1 MLDLI
6 RANAQ
11 SWGVKIAFGLIII
24 VFVFWGVGNFRS
36 SGNTTLV
43 KVNGT
48 PITAQ
53 DVAVR
58 LSSQVEAIRQGN
70 QGLTQEDIQ
79 RFLPQL
85 KQEVFRQLLMETL
98 LEQEADRVGVV
109 ATPQELKQVIATFPS
124 FHNDK
129 GVFDQA
135 VYERALQN
143 QKQTPGAF
151 EAGIRRELLLT
162 KFQRMT
168 AEPAFV
174 PVQEARNLFLYQ
186 SEQRV
191 LDAILFK
198 TSEFMDQSIPGD
210 ADISA
215 YYNAN
220 TGAFQIPPQADVSYV
235 AVNSEILAAQESV
248 TLEEIEAYYE
258 KNRESYARPERVRA
272 RHILVL
278 VDREAPQEKDAE
290 AKAKIDEAAEQIREG
305 KDFAEVAIAISQD
318 GSAGDGGDLGWF
330 TRGRM
335 VPEFEQAVFDLQP
348 GQVSEPVRTDFGWHL
363 VKLEEHADADVTP
376 LTEVED
382 DIRHTLALDK
392 ARPKVQELLDNLL
405 VAVIN
410 GQSLTDAAAKDSLT
424 VEDTGLKDAQEL
436 AQDLQLKPSDI
447 QMILDSPQ
455 GQTLETAFSTGD
467 GYLLVHVNKTNPATT
482 KPFDDVKQ
490 EISDQL
496 QINTARD
503 KARDAAETV
512 RASMTETLSDE
523 LKERLVTVSPMGRD
537 GFVSGFVSGN
547 TALVDAIFKDTSFKW
562 LPAAYLVD
570 DGAALVRV
578 DSIAP
583 PLEDAW
589 KMVEQNILGVLNKS
603 KQEEQFYSFLDA
615 LQKAGKIESVNFELI
630 EKI

>member
-11 SWGVKIAFGLIII
+11 SWGVKIAFALIII

-36 SGNTTLV
+36 TGNTTLA

-48 PITAQ
+48 PVTAQ

-58 LSSQVEAIRQGN
+58 LSSQVDAIRQGN
-70 QGLTQEDIQ
+70 PGLTQEDIQ

-98 LEQEADRVGVV
+98 LEQEAERIGVV
-109 ATPQELKQVIATFPS
+109 ATPQEIKQVAAVIPA

-129 GVFDQA
+129 GVFDQT

-186 SEQRV
+186 SEQRI
-191 LDAILFK
+191 LDAIVFNY
-198 TSEFMDQSIPGD
+198 SEYMDQSIPTD
-210 ADISA
+210 EDVSA

-220 TGAFQIPPQADVSYV
+220 KGAFQIPPQADVSYV
-235 AVNSEILAAQESV
+235 AVSSEVLAAKELVSP
-248 TLEEIEAYYE
+248 EEIAAYYE
-258 KNRESYARPERVRA
+258 KNKESYARPERVRA
-272 RHILVL
+272 RHILIL
-278 VDREAPQEKDAE
+278 VDREAPKETDAE
-290 AKAKIDEAAEQIREG
+290 ARAKIDEAAEQIRKG
-305 KDFAEVAIAISQD
+305 KDFSEVAMAVSQD
-318 GSAGDGGDLGWF
+318 GSASDGGDLGWF

-335 VPEFEQAVFDLQP
+335 VPEFEQAAFALQP
-348 GQVSEPVRTDFGWHL
+348 GQVSDPVRTDFGWHL
-363 VKLEEHADADVTP
+363 IKLEEHADADLTP
-376 LTEVED
+376 LAEVED

-392 ARPKVQELLDNLL
+392 ARPKVQELLDNIL

-410 GQSLTDAAAKDSLT
+410 GQSLAEAAAKDSLA
-424 VEDTGLKDAQEL
+424 VEETGLKDAQGL
-436 AQDLQLKPSDI
+436 AQDLQLKPVDI
-447 QMILDSPQ
+447 QAILDGPS
-455 GQTLETAFSTGD
+455 GQTLETAFSTGE
-467 GYLLVHVNKTNPATT
+467 GYLLVHVNKTSPATT
-482 KPFDDVKQ
+482 KPFDEVKQ
-490 EISDQL
+490 EITDQL
-496 QINTARD
+496 QVEAARD
-503 KARDAAETV
+503 KARAAAEAART
-512 RASMTETLSDE
+512 AMTDTLSEDLE
-523 LKERLVTVSPMGRD
+523 KRLVTVSPMGRD
-537 GFVSGFVSGN
+537 GFVSGFVSSN
-547 TALVDAIFKDTSFKW
+547 TALVDAVFKDTSFKW

-578 DSIAP
+578 DAIAP
-583 PLEDAW
+583 PHEDAW
-589 KMVEQNILGVLNKS
+589 NMVEQNILGVLNRS

-615 LQKAGKIESVNFELI
+615 LQKAGKIESVNIELL